1 MAIKK
6 NKEPLSESSY
16 TDGCAILSFFKLTMM
31 EGDSSNGNL
40 LQKVNTQLLRTAQL
54 NQAWFMDGP
63 SGVCIN
69 QNQFPGTYATRI

>member
-16 TDGCAILSFFKLTMM
+16 TDGCAVLSFFKLTMM

-40 LQKVNTQLLRTAQL
+40 LQKVNT
-54 NQAWFMDGP
+54 
-63 SGVCIN
+63 
-69 QNQFPGTYATRI
+69 